1 MGKFLIDTKDIS
13 LIEKGNNIYELTIF
27 NNCHFSYG
35 YLFEIKNNKIV
46 NIKEE

>member
-13 LIEKGNNIYELTIF
+13 LIEKGNNIYELAIF

-35 YLFEIKNNKIV
+35 YLFINSSFVIPNLL
-46 NIKEE
+46 